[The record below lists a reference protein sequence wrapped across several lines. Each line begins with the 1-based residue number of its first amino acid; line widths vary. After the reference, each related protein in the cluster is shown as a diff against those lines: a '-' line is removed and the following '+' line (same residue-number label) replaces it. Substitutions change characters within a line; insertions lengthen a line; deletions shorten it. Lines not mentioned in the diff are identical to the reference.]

1 MSEKEINNRSMD
13 GPGSVEGNIMSE
25 EEINIMS
32 EEEVGEE
39 EVDQSSI
46 TVQETWIENE
56 EEVRDPLPPSDE
68 QEDDGDI
75 QDSIPNLKD
84 MHDSIPISSP
94 HESSQ
99 FDIVSAFVN
108 NVKMT
113 DEERRD
119 EGVVSV
125 QPGDEDTEEKEDQ
138 MEKPGSL
145 KLDVKHIGQENKRN
159 LSINKSQSVYL
170 PPLQRKNSAIV
181 LSRSGS
187 AGQVGGIISR
197 QLSGIPGYRG
207 RHEEG
212 LIDRNLVESDDEDD
226 ELVVITD
233 EEHAVQALTL
243 DMNVEDVIIDQN
255 QPSVIKKIRLA
266 KDCGFPGEPLCMF
279 IIYSY

>member
-1 MSEKEINNRSMD
+1 MSEKEIDKRSID
-13 GPGSVEGNIMSE
+13 GPGSIEGNIMIE
-25 EEINIMS
+25 EEINTIS
-32 EEEVGEE
+32 GEEVGEE

-68 QEDDGDI
+68 QEDNGDI
-75 QDSIPNLKD
+75 QDSIPNLND

-99 FDIVSAFVN
+99 FDIVGAFVN
-108 NVKMT
+108 NVKRT

-138 MEKPGSL
+138 MEEPGSL
-145 KLDVKHIGQENKRN
+145 KLDVAHIGQENKRN
-159 LSINKSQSVYL
+159 LKFNKSQSVFL

-181 LSRSGS
+181 LSRCGS

-212 LIDRNLVESDDEDD
+212 LIDRNLVESDDEND

-243 DMNVEDVIIDQN
+243 DMNVEDVIIDNN

-266 KDCGFPGEPLCMF
+266 KDCGFPGEPQCMF
-279 IIYSY
+279 IMYMY